1 MLFDVLGPLQV
12 RTDAGTPVTVREAKV
27 RALLAA
33 LLVNHGRPV
42 PVDRLVDDLWGAT
55 PPGNPANTLQTKVS
69 QLRRALE
76 QAEPG
81 GRELIAHRPA
91 GYLLLVPDEAVDAAR
106 FTALTARARQAGEQQ
121 TGEQRAGDGPERIR
135 LLTEALG
142 LWRGPAFAEFRD
154 HDFTRAAATGLDEHR
169 LTALEELAGLRLETG
184 EHLALADELGGELR
198 RHPLRDKL
206 RAVHMR
212 ALYRSGRQAEA
223 LASYRELAD
232 HLAEE
237 LGLDPGPELAALH
250 GAILRQD
257 PALVPG
263 REAPGATSAPP
274 AGTAPPAVAAP
285 HPGTAPPR
293 GNLPAG
299 LTELVG
305 RDREVGEVRALLR
318 TARLVTLTGPGGVG
332 KTRLA
337 LESAGAAADAFPDGV
352 WLVELAAR
360 TSPAADTAEVASL
373 VADALGIRDHA
384 TAGPPPGPAVDR
396 LALAL
401 APRELLLV
409 LDNCE
414 HLVQPV
420 AELAER
426 LLRRAPGLRVL
437 ATGREPLAISGET
450 LHSVEPLRE
459 SDAVR
464 LFAAR
469 AAAAAPGFVL
479 GPANA
484 DAVAVLCA
492 RLDGIPLA
500 LELAAARVRALGVH
514 ELADRL
520 GDRFRL
526 LTAGRRDAP
535 ARQRTLRAV
544 IDWSWQLLTDAERAV
559 LRRLAVFAGGST
571 LTAAEQVCAA
581 PDVPAETVL
590 DVVGRLV
597 ERSLVTVLDDGDGPR
612 YRLLESVAAYG
623 LERLDEAGEA
633 RSTRRRHRV
642 HFTELAERAEPRL
655 HGPEQHRWLERLDR
669 EGANLR
675 GALADAATA
684 DGDRDT
690 GLAVRQVNAL
700 SWYWFLRGRLD
711 EARRAFALALAA
723 GPDPSPARSGA
734 LTRQAAFAL
743 LAGEDN
749 RPERPLDDADPGA
762 RWFLA
767 LAGSGFGGSTGP
779 DRTAGLLAEFRARDD
794 RWGIAATLSIRA
806 TRAMYRG
813 DLAGLRRYA
822 EESARGFDELGDPWG
837 RLQAGEQLGIL
848 AEIAGDYDGAAR
860 LHREGARLAEELRLW
875 TAVSFRLSRLGRIAL
890 LTGDLP
896 AAGRYHERAR
906 RLAAE
911 QSHRPAEQ
919 FAVTGL
925 ALGARRQGEL
935 DTAETLLLPWLE
947 WNRRLGVDA
956 GTALVLAQLGFVA
969 EQRGDAAGARARHL
983 DGLTAARRTGDPRAV
998 ALALEGLAGAHALA
1012 GRPAHAARLLGTA
1025 AAVRESVGSP
1035 LPAAERGD
1043 VDRTTDRATAAL
1055 GAAAFTT
1062 ALHRGRALDH
1072 PAVRR
1077 LLPPRG

>member
-12 RTDAGTPVTVREAKV
+12 RTDAGAPVTVREAKV

-33 LLVNHGRPV
+33 LLVHHGRPV
-42 PVDRLVDDLWGAT
+42 PVDRLVDDLWGTT

-76 QAEPG
+76 GSEPG
-81 GRELIAHRPA
+81 GRELVAHGPA
-91 GYLLLVPDEAVDAAR
+91 GYLLRVPDKAVDAAR
-106 FTALTARARQAGEQQ
+106 FTALTGRARQAEDRPG
-121 TGEQRAGDGPERIR
+121 RIR

-169 LTALEELAGLRLETG
+169 LTALEELAHLRLEAG

-198 RHPLRDKL
+198 VHPLRDKL

-257 PALVPG
+257 PALDPD
-263 REAPGATSAPP
+263 REAPGASSAPP
-274 AGTAPPAVAAP
+274 AGTPSPAFA
-285 HPGTAPPR
+285 APPR

-305 RDREVGEVRALLR
+305 RDREVAEVRALLR

-352 WLVELAAR
+352 WLVELAAL
-360 TSPAADTAEVASL
+360 TAPAADTTEVASLVADTAEVASL

-384 TAGPPPGPAVDR
+384 ATGPPPGPAVDR

-420 AELAER
+420 AELTER

-514 ELADRL
+514 ELAERL

-581 PDVPAETVL
+581 PDVPADTVL

-675 GALADAATA
+675 SALVDAATA
-684 DGDRDT
+684 DGDRDA

-711 EARRAFALALAA
+711 EARRALALALGA
-723 GPDPSPARSGA
+723 GPDPSPARSDA

-743 LAGEDN
+743 LAGEDD
-749 RPERPLDDADPGA
+749 RPERPLDDAGPGA

-794 RWGIAATLSIRA
+794 RWGIAATLSVRA

-935 DTAETLLLPWLE
+935 DTAEALLLPWLE

-1035 LPAAERGD
+1035 LPPAERGD
-1043 VDRTTDRATAAL
+1043 VDRTTARATAAL
-1055 GAAAFTT
+1055 GAAAFTA

-1077 LLPPRG
+1077 LLPTPG